1 MNECAARYDPGPI
14 KRLTALIRQQGGYY
28 TVLRPGSAA
37 DLLDAARIACGLK
50 KGRHRLPS
58 QSDRRGKVTGLV
70 ACGGDGTF
78 NLTARAA
85 LEADLPL
92 GILPMGRFNN
102 IAASF
107 GLTSGMREAISKIV
121 GRAYHK
127 VDTGMAAGQL
137 FFGSVGLGLIPRMA
151 RLLEGKSGPRYAIGW
166 SRLASQAV
174 TAPRAAKTIVKVDSF
189 RFEIAPT
196 ILNINLLPYALG
208 LPLTPASL
216 FDDGRAEVVFDVDAS
231 SDEVSSFI
239 RQTFRR
245 KHIYGQSV
253 RLFRGSVITL
263 QNVRNRTLYL
273 DGELLDVPASIV
285 EIEIAEKQLKVYS

>member
-1 MNECAARYDPGPI
+1 M
-14 KRLTALIRQQGGYY
+14 
-28 TVLRPGSAA
+28 
-37 DLLDAARIACGLK
+37 
-50 KGRHRLPS
+50 
-58 QSDRRGKVTGLV
+58 
-70 ACGGDGTF
+70 ACGGDGTS

-85 LEADLPL
+85 IEANLPL

-102 IAASF
+102 IATSL
-107 GLTSGMREAISKIV
+107 GLTGGMRQAIDKIIS
-121 GRAYHK
+121 RAYRN
-127 VDTGMAAGQL
+127 VDSGMAAGQL
-137 FFGSVGLGLIPRMA
+137 FIGSVGLGLIPRMA
-151 RLLEGKSGPRYAIGW
+151 RLLEQRSEPRYGIGW

-174 TAPRAAKTIVKVDSF
+174 TEPTAAKTIVKVDSF

-231 SDEVSSFI
+231 PAELSSFI
-239 RQTFRR
+239 RQTFQR

-263 QNVRNRTLYL
+263 QNVRNRALYL

-285 EIEIAEKQLKVYS
+285 EIEIAEKRLKIYS